1 MASLKSGTLK
11 QVIGVRAGRVV
22 LTHNSHPVQLSWTKA
37 NRPAQIVMA
46 DGTIGEGAC
55 IRCADAP
62 CIQYREVELNVA
74 GMPAFPGDLD
84 SRVCPTNAI
93 SWPTGDLTPAIEA
106 DKCIGCGLCVR
117 RCPVGA
123 IHFSNGSASLSSKVD
138 GLWKETGVADITATA
153 KLAAQFAEVPR
164 LGACEPVTDTNIE
177 RFQTR
182 LLGSRDHNDAQY
194 PNHIARNLL
203 LASGFAC
210 TMRRRG
216 DVNAR
221 MDLLIG
227 YPRGVIAVGEVEGDP
242 NAMIDTPRNILDDAA
257 VMLSRYS
264 LDRSNLGALIVG
276 FGLPNQRSEYWQIV
290 EDIAAI
296 TGLKINTVSIAAL
309 VMGVWTGQSLRGLAS
324 GDFYTGNG
332 RTIRPAVE
340 ASIGHRITLPSG
352 FLGILESQK

>member
-1 MASLKSGTLK
+1 MALLKSETLK
-11 QVIGVRAGRVV
+11 QLTGVRTGRVT
-22 LTHNSHPVQLSWTKA
+22 LTHNSRPIQLSWEKA

-46 DGTIGEGAC
+46 DGTTGEGAC

-62 CIQYREVELNVA
+62 CILYREAELYFT

-93 SWPTGDLTPAIEA
+93 TWPTDNLAPTIEA
-106 DKCIGCGLCVR
+106 DKCIGCGLCLR

-123 IHFSNGSASLSSKVD
+123 IHFSNGSATLSSTVD
-138 GLWKETGVADITATA
+138 GLWKETGVSDTATTENV
-153 KLAAQFAEVPR
+153 AAQFAKVPR
-164 LGACEPVTDTNIE
+164 SGACEPVTDASIE

-182 LLGSRDHNDAQY
+182 LLDSRAKNDAQY

-203 LASGFAC
+203 IASGFSS

-227 YPRGVIAVGEVEGDP
+227 FPEGVIAVGEVEGDS

-264 LDRSNLGALIVG
+264 IDRSKLGAVIVG

-290 EDIAAI
+290 EDIAAT
-296 TGLKINTVSIAAL
+296 TGLKISTVSIAAL
-309 VMGVWTGQSLRGLAS
+309 VMGVWTGKSLKGLAR
-324 GDFYTGNG
+324 GDFYSGNG

-340 ASIGHRITLPSG
+340 NSIGHQITLPSG